1 MLLSFIKHFFIQNK
15 NKKRDCLL
23 ASSISKTALII
34 HFRCFNGKKG
44 YKCVNYFDSHC
55 LIKLI
60 TFKGSPYQFRLSAGS
75 HKHLSSETNLKHVDR
90 YMARLN

>member
-60 TFKGSPYQFRLSAGS
+60 TFRRKPLSVSVISWISQTLVFR
-75 HKHLSSETNLKHVDR
+75 N
-90 YMARLN
+90 